1 MSDVDA
7 DVVETE
13 NDVAETPI
21 ERPPLN
27 MKPAVIIVALL
38 GAVVTLPGM
47 IVPLTM
53 IHFTSMQF
61 GPILG
66 ALAIAIWWLTSPAY
80 PWRTRWRS
88 LAVAVVTMV
97 ALIWASHS
105 SLRILLLIYGL
116 PIALTILVAG
126 LLVTRGM
133 AWPSRRI
140 YAWTAFAIT
149 FLAALFVRVGTI
161 DAAFKFSLIPR
172 WIPTAE
178 DEFLAT
184 INANAPKFA
193 DVKTYDLPMLPAD
206 DDWAE
211 FRGPRRDGIV
221 RGVSMSTD
229 WESNPPR
236 ELWRKPVGPAWSSF
250 CVVGPLFFTQEQRGD
265 SEAVVAY
272 EVASGEPVWTHQT
285 EGRFEASMGGIGP
298 RATPTYHEKF
308 LYVTGASGRI
318 QKLDAATGDVVWQY
332 DMVKELEVPLPMW
345 GFASSPLV
353 VETGDLAEVI
363 VFAGGGPDY
372 GVVSLNA
379 ADGLVRWTSDVGTH
393 GYSSA
398 QLATIDGIRQILI
411 VSNFGL
417 QSFAPESGV
426 QLWRH
431 DWDIGQMARTTQPTV
446 LAIDTGAAVYL
457 GTGYGNGTMRI
468 DVARDGDT
476 WTTDERWTA
485 NLKPYFNDMVHSGGV
500 LYGFDGPI
508 FMAIDAETGDKLW
521 KKGRYGHGQVLMVGD
536 DDVMIVLTES
546 GELVLVRAN
555 ADKLDEITRF
565 PSIEGVT
572 WNHPVIAGGKL
583 FVRNAETMVAYEL
596 PR

>member
-1 MSDVDA
+1 MSVADA
-7 DVVETE
+7 VEATT
-13 NDVAETPI
+13 DVAETPI

-27 MKPAVIIVALL
+27 LKPAIIIVALMW
-38 GAVVTLPGM
+38 AFVILPGI

-53 IHFTSMQF
+53 IHFMSMQF

-66 ALAIAIWWLTSPAY
+66 AVAIAIWWLTSSAY

-88 LAVAVVTMV
+88 LAVAVVTAVGLM
-97 ALIWASHS
+97 LASHS
-105 SLRILLLIYGL
+105 SLTVLLLVYGL
-116 PIALTILVAG
+116 PIALSILVAG
-126 LLVTRGM
+126 LVVTRGM
-133 AWPSRRI
+133 TWHRRR
-140 YAWTAFAIT
+140 YCAWTAFAIT
-149 FLAALFVRVGTI
+149 FLVALFFRVGTI
-161 DAAFKFSLIPR
+161 DAAFNFSLMSR
-172 WIPTAE
+172 WTPTAE

-184 INANAPKFA
+184 INANASKTA
-193 DVKTYDLPMLPAD
+193 NVKAFDLPMDPAD

-221 RGVSMSTD
+221 RGVSISTD
-229 WESNPPR
+229 WKNNPPR
-236 ELWRKPVGPAWSSF
+236 ELWRQSVGPAWSSF
-250 CVVGPLFFTQEQRGD
+250 CVVGPLFYTQEQRGE

-308 LYVTGASGRI
+308 LYVTGASGLVE
-318 QKLDAATGDVVWQY
+318 KLDAATGEVVWKY
-332 DMVKELEVPLPMW
+332 DMVQELEVPLPMW

-353 VETGDLAEVI
+353 VETGDLVEVI

-372 GVVSLNA
+372 GVVSIDA
-379 ADGLVRWTSDVGTH
+379 ADGSVRWTSDVGTH

-398 QLATIDGIRQILI
+398 QLATINGVRQILI
-411 VSNFGL
+411 VSNVGL
-417 QSFAPESGV
+417 QSFAPESGD

-446 LAIDTGAAVYL
+446 LAIDNGAAVYL
-457 GTGYGNGTMRI
+457 GTGYGNGTMRV
-468 DVARDGDT
+468 DVAMDGDAWST
-476 WTTDERWTA
+476 NERWIA

-521 KKGRYGHGQVLMVGD
+521 KKGRYGHGQVLLVGD

-546 GELVLVRAN
+546 GELVLVQAN
-555 ADKLDEITRF
+555 ADKLDEIARL
-565 PSIEGVT
+565 PAIEGVT